1 MKEPD
6 DWTEECPSLAP
17 KENPMSDNPKPF
29 AGRSYQMGN
38 VGAGARV
45 AQGENISW
53 AEGIVG
59 LPGGASLAQQFAAL
73 LERIAKDAS
82 LDEDTRELAQ
92 DKTKAVAEGLAKAQ
106 ESPGILRRALLDA
119 KSWFGS
125 TASWVGNSL
134 GDILKSEA
142 AQKTIGTVTE
152 ATTKAAIDS
161 FVK

>member
-1 MKEPD
+1 TLPCTLIRRHPMPDEPKA
-6 DWTEECPSLAP
+6 TAE
-17 KENPMSDNPKPF
+17 
-29 AGRSYQMGN
+29 RSYQMGD

-53 AEGIVG
+53 VEGVAS
-59 LPGGASLAQQFAAL
+59 LPGGESLAQQFTAL
-73 LERIAKDAS
+73 LERIAQDVS

-92 DKTKAVAEGLAKAQ
+92 DKTKAIAEGLATAE

-125 TASWVGNSL
+125 AASWVGNAL
-134 GDILKSEA
+134 GDILKGEA

-152 ATTKAAIDS
+152 A
-161 FVK
+161 

>member
-1 MKEPD
+1 MPD
-6 DWTEECPSLAP
+6 E
-17 KENPMSDNPKPF
+17 PKP
-29 AGRSYQMGN
+29 APERSYQIGN
-38 VGAGARV
+38 VGDSARI

-53 AEGIVG
+53 VEGVFAG
-59 LPGGASLAQQFAAL
+59 LPDSESLAQQFTTL
-73 LERIAKDAS
+73 LERIAKDVS
-82 LDEDTRELAQ
+82 LDEDTREIAQ
-92 DKTKAVAEGLAKAQ
+92 DKTKAVAQGLAKAQ
-106 ESPGILRRALLDA
+106 ESPGMLRRALLDA

-125 TASWVGNSL
+125 TASWVSKVL

>member
-1 MKEPD
+1 MPD
-6 DWTEECPSLAP
+6 E
-17 KENPMSDNPKPF
+17 PKPA
-29 AGRSYQMGN
+29 AGRSYQMGD

-53 AEGIVG
+53 VEGVAS
-59 LPGGASLAQQFAAL
+59 LPGGESLAQQFTAL
-73 LERIAKDAS
+73 LERIAQDAS
-82 LDEDTRELAQ
+82 LDEDTRALAQ
-92 DKTKAVAEGLAKAQ
+92 NKTKAVAEGLAKV
-106 ESPGILRRALLDA
+106 EKSPGMLRLALLDA

-125 TASWVGNSL
+125 AASWVGNALS
-134 GDILKSEA
+134 DILKSEA

>member
-1 MKEPD
+1 MPD
-6 DWTEECPSLAP
+6 E
-17 KENPMSDNPKPF
+17 PKP
-29 AGRSYQMGN
+29 APERSYHIGD
-38 VGAGARV
+38 VGTRARV

-53 AEGIVG
+53 VEGIAS
-59 LPGGASLAQQFAAL
+59 LPSGQALAQQFAAL
-73 LERIAKDAS
+73 LERIAQDAS

-106 ESPGILRRALLDA
+106 ESPSKLRRALLDA

-125 TASWVGNSL
+125 TASWVGNALS
-134 GDILKSEA
+134 DILKSEA

-152 ATTKAAIDS
+152 ATTKAAIAS

>member
-1 MKEPD
+1 MPD
-6 DWTEECPSLAP
+6 E
-17 KENPMSDNPKPF
+17 PKPT
-29 AGRSYQMGN
+29 AERSYQMGD
-38 VGAGARV
+38 VGPGARV

-53 AEGIVG
+53 VEGVAG
-59 LPGGASLAQQFAAL
+59 PGGESLAQQFAAL

-82 LDEDTRELAQ
+82 LDEDARALAQ

-106 ESPGILRRALLDA
+106 ESPGMLRRALLDA
-119 KSWFGS
+119 KSWFGGA
-125 TASWVGNSL
+125 ASWVGNAL

-152 ATTKAAIDS
+152 ATTKSAINS

>member
-1 MKEPD
+1 
-6 DWTEECPSLAP
+6 
-17 KENPMSDNPKPF
+17 MSDEPKTGV
-29 AGRSYQMGN
+29 GRSYQMGD

-53 AEGIVG
+53 TEGLAG
-59 LPGGASLAQQFAAL
+59 LPNGDSLTQQFNAL

-82 LDEDTRELAQ
+82 LDEDTRALAP
-92 DKTKAVAEGLAKAQ
+92 DKTKAIAEGLAKAP
-106 ESPGILRRALLDA
+106 ESPGMLRRALLDA

-125 TASWVGNSL
+125 AASWVGNAL

-152 ATTKAAIDS
+152 AATTAAIAS

>member
-1 MKEPD
+1 MPDEPKA
-6 DWTEECPSLAP
+6 TAE
-17 KENPMSDNPKPF
+17 
-29 AGRSYQMGN
+29 RSYQMGD

-45 AQGENISW
+45 VQGENISW
-53 AEGIVG
+53 VEGVAS
-59 LPGGASLAQQFAAL
+59 LPGGESLAQQFTAL
-73 LERIAKDAS
+73 LERIAQDAS

-92 DKTKAVAEGLAKAQ
+92 DKTKAIAEGFVKVG

-125 TASWVGNSL
+125 AASWVGNAL

-152 ATTKAAIDS
+152 ASTKTAIDS
-161 FVK
+161 FLK

>member
-1 MKEPD
+1 MPD
-6 DWTEECPSLAP
+6 E
-17 KENPMSDNPKPF
+17 PKP
-29 AGRSYQMGN
+29 AVGPDEPKPAAERSYHIGD
-38 VGAGARV
+38 VGTGARV
-45 AQGENISW
+45 AQGENIAW
-53 AEGIVG
+53 VEGVAG
-59 LPGGASLAQQFAAL
+59 LPGGESLVKQFDAL
-73 LERIAKDAS
+73 LKRIAEDAS
-82 LDEDTRELAQ
+82 LDEDTRALAQ

-106 ESPGILRRALLDA
+106 ESPGMLRRALLDA

-125 TASWVGNSL
+125 TASWVGNAL